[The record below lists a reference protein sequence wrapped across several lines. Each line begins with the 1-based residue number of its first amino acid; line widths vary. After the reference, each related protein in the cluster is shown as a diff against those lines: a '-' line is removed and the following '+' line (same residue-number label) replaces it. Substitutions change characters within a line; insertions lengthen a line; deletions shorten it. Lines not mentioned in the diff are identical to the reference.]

1 MQYHSPMRAH
11 LNALAEPE
19 EEICAPRETESMSG
33 FVISPV
39 VTIPTERGGFNVQ
52 AFRREGTVPEHMAIW
67 RGELS
72 GEPLPVRIHSECLT
86 GDVFGSQRC
95 DCQSQL
101 LGALALITDRQR
113 GMLIYM
119 RQEGRGIGLIEKL
132 RAYALQDEG
141 LDTVDA
147 NVALGHAV
155 DARTYDDGLA
165 ILRRLGVSRIELITN
180 NPDKVAAAAAA
191 GIDVVRQIPSTPT
204 ITEHNRAYLESKSQR
219 LRHLLQV

>member
-1 MQYHSPMRAH
+1 MRAYFH
-11 LNALAEPE
+11 ALVEPE
-19 EEICAPRETESMSG
+19 EEIRAPRETESMSG
-33 FVISPV
+33 FVNSPV
-39 VTIPTERGGFNVQ
+39 VTIPTEGGSFQAQ
-52 AFRREGTVPEHMAIW
+52 AFRREGTVHEHMAVW
-67 RGELS
+67 CGELS
-72 GEPLPVRIHSECLT
+72 GEPLSVRIHSECLT

-101 LGALALITDRQR
+101 LGALALIADRGR
-113 GMLIYM
+113 GMLVYL

-165 ILRRLGVSRIELITN
+165 ILRHFGVSRIELITN
-180 NPDKVAAAAAA
+180 NPDKVAAASAA
-191 GIDVVRQIPSTPT
+191 GIEVVRQIPSTPT
-204 ITEHNRAYLESKSQR
+204 VTEHNRAYLESKSLR
-219 LRHLLQV
+219 LRHLLQD